1 MKTILL
7 KDALSNNKITE
18 NLLAILPE
26 ATPSQK
32 GLQSANGL
40 IIHGNKSFED
50 INADNILN
58 GVFRYQFPNDYQN
71 RNLPFPY
78 GCLFT
83 AISSVVGFQLCSSM
97 DSRFAIRTKWNG
109 WSKWKVI
116 KGEDII

>member
-1 MKTILL
+1 MKTIQL

-18 NLLAILPE
+18 RLLTTLPE
-26 ATPSQK
+26 ATTSQK

-40 IIHGNKSFED
+40 IIHGNKSLEE

-58 GVFRYQFPNDYQN
+58 GVFRYQFPNDYKD

-83 AISSVVGFQLCSSM
+83 AISNVVGFQLCSSM
-97 DSRFAIRTKWNG
+97 DGRFAIRTKWDG
-109 WSKWKVI
+109 WSKWKEVKWI
-116 KGEDII
+116 DLI